1 MPYLISFRAQ
11 IVSLVLCISGLNL
24 SAAPKID
31 LIELY
36 HGVAEGNYLIG
47 DLGGAERGVEQ
58 MLRIDPDYL
67 PALTLK
73 ARVMLDQNKPVQAL
87 KAAERAIA
95 LEPENHKHSL
105 LKALVLSHADRREE
119 AAALIQQI
127 LAKAK
132 PESDE
137 ARVAK
142 QLLGLLLITEGDWD
156 DAAFGTNKIHLA
168 DPETESANASL
179 RNSRDAYLKK
189 SHVDLQFGAQN
200 EAIGTIDQ
208 AIAVYKDQTGQEA
221 LQQITTLRL
230 LRARLLTQIGHFDQ
244 AITDLQNLTAQQ
256 PQNFEALI
264 ILASLY
270 ACVER
275 WESLE
280 AVIEPIAKR
289 PELRDVALYLE
300 GRAALAN
307 NRVGTARA
315 KFEAA
320 IQALPQDAD
329 LLRRSLLFY
338 RGLCLQKL
346 GRHEEAFTS
355 ILDAIDAGFRP
366 ETREEALVA
375 GRTLLR
381 ANRSSDAIPI
391 LEAITLN
398 RIHPGAEAWAMLG
411 RAHLA
416 TDAPTLALSAFN
428 ESLLIDS
435 KQAKVLALRGALLR
449 KIGDLEGALT
459 DYKKAHQL
467 TPQSSV
473 LSYEKGLVLLQLGR
487 LPEAEG
493 VLQIAAR
500 QLSAYSTLDL
510 IHANCAYAIGNIDGA
525 AESLSEYLAENPKT
539 LEPNA
544 IYLAQLLQADFNKN
558 ISRVERTPDSAKNL
572 KVTTLND
579 PVIQYFNGVANRK
592 AVLDWAGIAK
602 SPEEAR
608 RQICAAAFWMAQWE
622 KVNGDVTKA
631 KELLKIAVDTGSP
644 DLTEWQLANW
654 QWNKK

>member
-11 IVSLVLCISGLNL
+11 IVALVLCISGLNL

-95 LEPENHKHSL
+95 LEPENYKHSL
-105 LKALVLSHADRREE
+105 LKALVLSHTDRHEE
-119 AAALIQQI
+119 AAALIQKI

-132 PESDE
+132 PKSDQ

-156 DAAFGTNKIHLA
+156 DAAFGTNKIYLA
-168 DPETESANASL
+168 DPETDSASL
-179 RNSRDAYLKK
+179 RHSRDAYLNKA
-189 SHVDLQFGAQN
+189 HADLQFGAHS
-200 EAIGTIDQ
+200 EAITAINQ

-270 ACVER
+270 ASVER

-329 LLRRSLLFY
+329 LLRRSLYF
-338 RGLCLQKL
+338 
-346 GRHEEAFTS
+346 
-355 ILDAIDAGFRP
+355 
-366 ETREEALVA
+366 
-375 GRTLLR
+375 
-381 ANRSSDAIPI
+381 
-391 LEAITLN
+391 
-398 RIHPGAEAWAMLG
+398 HP
-411 RAHLA
+411 
-416 TDAPTLALSAFN
+416 
-428 ESLLIDS
+428 
-435 KQAKVLALRGALLR
+435 
-449 KIGDLEGALT
+449 
-459 DYKKAHQL
+459 
-467 TPQSSV
+467 
-473 LSYEKGLVLLQLGR
+473 
-487 LPEAEG
+487 
-493 VLQIAAR
+493 
-500 QLSAYSTLDL
+500 
-510 IHANCAYAIGNIDGA
+510 
-525 AESLSEYLAENPKT
+525 
-539 LEPNA
+539 
-544 IYLAQLLQADFNKN
+544 
-558 ISRVERTPDSAKNL
+558 
-572 KVTTLND
+572 
-579 PVIQYFNGVANRK
+579 
-592 AVLDWAGIAK
+592 
-602 SPEEAR
+602 
-608 RQICAAAFWMAQWE
+608 
-622 KVNGDVTKA
+622 
-631 KELLKIAVDTGSP
+631 
-644 DLTEWQLANW
+644 
-654 QWNKK
+654 

>member
-11 IVSLVLCISGLNL
+11 IVGLVLCISGLNL

-105 LKALVLSHADRREE
+105 LKALVLSHTDRREE
-119 AAALIQQI
+119 AVALIQQI
-127 LAKAK
+127 LVKAK

-137 ARVAK
+137 AGVAK
-142 QLLGLLLITEGDWD
+142 QLLGLLLISEGDWD
-156 DAAFGTNKIHLA
+156 DATFGTTKIYLA
-168 DPETESANASL
+168 DPETDSASL
-179 RNSRDAYLKK
+179 RHSRDAYLEKA
-189 SHVDLQFGAQN
+189 HADLQFGALN
-200 EAIGTIDQ
+200 EAISTIDQ

-221 LQQITTLRL
+221 LQQITTMRL

-270 ACVER
+270 ASVER

-289 PELRDVALYLE
+289 PELSDVALYLE
-300 GRAALAN
+300 GRATLAK

-320 IQALPQDAD
+320 IQALPQEAD

-355 ILDAIDAGFRP
+355 ILDAVDAGFRP
-366 ETREEALVA
+366 ETSEEALVA
-375 GRTLLR
+375 GRTLLL
-381 ANRSSDAIPI
+381 AGRSSDAIPI

-416 TDAPTLALSAFN
+416 SDTPTLALSAFN

-435 KQAKVLALRGALLR
+435 EQAEVLALRGALLR

-459 DYKKAHQL
+459 DYKKAHQF
-467 TPQSSV
+467 TPSSSV

-510 IHANCAYAIGNIDGA
+510 IHANCAYAIGKIDGA
-525 AESLSEYLAENPKT
+525 TESLSGYLAGNPKT
-539 LEPNA
+539 PEPNA

-558 ISRVERTPDSAKNL
+558 ISRMERIHDSAKNL
-572 KVTTLND
+572 KVATLND

-644 DLTEWQLANW
+644 DLMEWQLANW

>member
-87 KAAERAIA
+87 KTAERAIA

-105 LKALVLSHADRREE
+105 LKALVLSHTDRREE
-119 AAALIQQI
+119 AVALIQQI
-127 LAKAK
+127 LVKAK

-137 ARVAK
+137 ARVAN

-156 DAAFGTNKIHLA
+156 DAAFGTNKIYLA
-168 DPETESANASL
+168 DPETDSASL
-179 RNSRDAYLKK
+179 RHSRDAYLEKV
-189 SHVDLQFGAQN
+189 HADLQFDAQN
-200 EAIGTIDQ
+200 EAITTIDQ

-270 ACVER
+270 ASVER

-289 PELRDVALYLE
+289 PELSDVALYLE
-300 GRAALAN
+300 GRATLAK

-320 IQALPQDAD
+320 IQALPQEANP
-329 LLRRSLLFY
+329 LRRSLFFY

-355 ILDAIDAGFRP
+355 ILDAVDAGFRP
-366 ETREEALVA
+366 ETSEEALVA
-375 GRTLLR
+375 GRTLLL
-381 ANRSSDAIPI
+381 AGRSSDAIPI

-416 TDAPTLALSAFN
+416 SDTPTLALSAFN

-435 KQAKVLALRGALLR
+435 EQAEVLALRGALLR
-449 KIGDLEGALT
+449 KIGDLEGALA

-467 TPQSSV
+467 TPSSSV

-525 AESLSEYLAENPKT
+525 TESLSGYLAENPKT
-539 LEPNA
+539 PEPNA

-579 PVIQYFNGVANRK
+579 PVIEYFNGVANRK
-592 AVLDWAGIAK
+592 VVLDWAGIAK
-602 SPEEAR
+602 SAEEAR

-622 KVNGDVTKA
+622 KANGDVAKA

>member
-11 IVSLVLCISGLNL
+11 IVGLVLCISGLNL

-58 MLRIDPDYL
+58 ILRIDPDYL

-105 LKALVLSHADRREE
+105 LKALVLSHTDRREE

-156 DAAFGTNKIHLA
+156 DAAFGTNKIYLA
-168 DPETESANASL
+168 DPETDSASL
-179 RNSRDAYLKK
+179 RHSRDAYLEKA
-189 SHVDLQFGAQN
+189 HADLQFGALN
-200 EAIGTIDQ
+200 EAISTIDQ

-221 LQQITTLRL
+221 LQQITTMRL

-256 PQNFEALI
+256 PQNFKALI

-270 ACVER
+270 ASVER

-289 PELRDVALYLE
+289 PELSDVALYLE
-300 GRAALAN
+300 GRATLAK

-320 IQALPQDAD
+320 IQALPQEAN
-329 LLRRSLLFY
+329 LLRRSLFFY

-355 ILDAIDAGFRP
+355 ILDAVDAGFRP
-366 ETREEALVA
+366 ETSEEALVA
-375 GRTLLR
+375 GRTLLL
-381 ANRSSDAIPI
+381 AGRSSDAIPI

-416 TDAPTLALSAFN
+416 SDTPTLALSAFN

-435 KQAKVLALRGALLR
+435 EQAEVFALRGALLR

-459 DYKKAHQL
+459 DYKKAHQF
-467 TPQSSV
+467 TPSSSV

-525 AESLSEYLAENPKT
+525 TESLSGYLAENPKT
-539 LEPNA
+539 PEPNA

-558 ISRVERTPDSAKNL
+558 ISRVERTPDSANNL

>member
-11 IVSLVLCISGLNL
+11 IVGLVLCISGLNL

-156 DAAFGTNKIHLA
+156 DAAFGTNKIYLA
-168 DPETESANASL
+168 DPETDSASL
-179 RNSRDAYLKK
+179 RHSREAYLENARA
-189 SHVDLQFGAQN
+189 DLQFGAQN
-200 EAIGTIDQ
+200 DAITAIDQ

-221 LQQITTLRL
+221 LQQSTTLRL

-270 ACVER
+270 ASVER

-289 PELRDVALYLE
+289 PELSDVALYLE
-300 GRAALAN
+300 GRATLAK

-320 IQALPQDAD
+320 IQALPQEAN
-329 LLRRSLLFY
+329 LLRRSLFFY

-366 ETREEALVA
+366 ETSEEALVA

-381 ANRSSDAIPI
+381 ADRSSDAIPI

-416 TDAPTLALSAFN
+416 SDTPTLALSAFN

-435 KQAKVLALRGALLR
+435 EQAEVLALRGALLR

-459 DYKKAHQL
+459 DYKKAHQF
-467 TPQSSV
+467 TPSSSV

-525 AESLSEYLAENPKT
+525 TESLSGYLAENPKT
-539 LEPNA
+539 PEPNA

-622 KVNGDVTKA
+622 KVNGDVAKA

>member
-11 IVSLVLCISGLNL
+11 IVSLVLCISGLIL

-73 ARVMLDQNKPVQAL
+73 TRVMLDQNKPVQAL

-105 LKALVLSHADRREE
+105 LKALVMSHTDRREE
-119 AAALIQQI
+119 AAALIQEI

-156 DAAFGTNKIHLA
+156 DAAFGTNKIYLA
-168 DPETESANASL
+168 DPETDSASL
-179 RNSRDAYLKK
+179 RHSRDAYLEKA
-189 SHVDLQFGAQN
+189 HADLQFGAQS
-200 EAIGTIDQ
+200 EAISTIDQ

-221 LQQITTLRL
+221 LQQITKMRL

-244 AITDLQNLTAQQ
+244 AITDLKNLTAQQ

-270 ACVER
+270 ASVER

-289 PELRDVALYLE
+289 PELSDVALYLE
-300 GRAALAN
+300 GRATLAK

-320 IQALPQDAD
+320 IQALPQEAN
-329 LLRRSLLFY
+329 LLRRSLFFY

-366 ETREEALVA
+366 ETSEEALVA

-398 RIHPGAEAWAMLG
+398 RIHPGAAAWAMLG

-416 TDAPTLALSAFN
+416 SDTPTLALSAFN

-435 KQAKVLALRGALLR
+435 EQAEVLALRGALLR

-459 DYKKAHQL
+459 DYKKAHQF
-467 TPQSSV
+467 TPSSSV

-510 IHANCAYAIGNIDGA
+510 IHANCAYAIGKIDA
-525 AESLSEYLAENPKT
+525 ATESLSGYLAGNPKT
-539 LEPNA
+539 PEPNA
-544 IYLAQLLQADFNKN
+544 IYLAQLLLADFNKN

-608 RQICAAAFWMAQWE
+608 QQICAAAFWMAQWE

>member
-11 IVSLVLCISGLNL
+11 IVGLVLCISGLNL

-58 MLRIDPDYL
+58 ILRIDPDYL

-105 LKALVLSHADRREE
+105 LKALVLSHTDRREE

-156 DAAFGTNKIHLA
+156 DAAFGTNKIYLA
-168 DPETESANASL
+168 DPETDSASL
-179 RNSRDAYLKK
+179 RHSRDAYLEKA
-189 SHVDLQFGAQN
+189 HADLQFGALN
-200 EAIGTIDQ
+200 EAISTIDQ

-221 LQQITTLRL
+221 LQQITTMRL

-270 ACVER
+270 ASVER

-289 PELRDVALYLE
+289 PELSDVALYLE
-300 GRAALAN
+300 GRATLAK

-320 IQALPQDAD
+320 IQALPQEAD

-366 ETREEALVA
+366 ETSEEALVA

-381 ANRSSDAIPI
+381 ADRSSDAIPI

-416 TDAPTLALSAFN
+416 SDTPTLALSAFN

-435 KQAKVLALRGALLR
+435 EQAEVFALRGALLR
-449 KIGDLEGALT
+449 KIGDLEGALK
-459 DYKKAHQL
+459 DYKKAHQF
-467 TPQSSV
+467 TPSSSV

-510 IHANCAYAIGNIDGA
+510 IHANCAYAIGKIDA
-525 AESLSEYLAENPKT
+525 ATESLSGYLAENPKT
-539 LEPNA
+539 PEPNA

-558 ISRVERTPDSAKNL
+558 ISRVERIHDSAKNL
-572 KVTTLND
+572 KVATLND

-622 KVNGDVTKA
+622 KANGDVAKA

>member
-105 LKALVLSHADRREE
+105 LKALVLSHTDRREE

-127 LAKAK
+127 LVKAK

-156 DAAFGTNKIHLA
+156 DAAFGTNKIYLA
-168 DPETESANASL
+168 DPETDSASL
-179 RNSRDAYLKK
+179 RHSRDAYLEKA
-189 SHVDLQFGAQN
+189 HADLQFGAQN
-200 EAIGTIDQ
+200 EAITTIDQ
-208 AIAVYKDQTGQEA
+208 AIAVYKGQTGQEA

-270 ACVER
+270 ASVER

-289 PELRDVALYLE
+289 PELSDVALYLE
-300 GRAALAN
+300 GRATLAK

-320 IQALPQDAD
+320 IQALPQEAN

-355 ILDAIDAGFRP
+355 ILDAVDAGFRP
-366 ETREEALVA
+366 ETSEEALVA
-375 GRTLLR
+375 GRTLLL
-381 ANRSSDAIPI
+381 AGRSSDAIPI

-416 TDAPTLALSAFN
+416 SDTPTLALSAFN

-435 KQAKVLALRGALLR
+435 EQAEVLALRGALLR
-449 KIGDLEGALT
+449 KIGDLEGALA

-467 TPQSSV
+467 TPSSSV

-525 AESLSEYLAENPKT
+525 TESLSGYLAENPKT
-539 LEPNA
+539 PEPNA

-579 PVIQYFNGVANRK
+579 PVIEYFNGVANRK

-608 RQICAAAFWMAQWE
+608 RQICEAAFWMAQWE

>member
-1 MPYLISFRAQ
+1 MTSHTGTDNGTILI
-11 IVSLVLCISGLNL
+11 
-24 SAAPKID
+24 AA
-31 LIELY
+31 
-36 HGVAEGNYLIG
+36 
-47 DLGGAERGVEQ
+47 
-58 MLRIDPDYL
+58 
-67 PALTLK
+67 
-73 ARVMLDQNKPVQAL
+73 
-87 KAAERAIA
+87 
-95 LEPENHKHSL
+95 
-105 LKALVLSHADRREE
+105 
-119 AAALIQQI
+119 
-127 LAKAK
+127 
-132 PESDE
+132 
-137 ARVAK
+137 
-142 QLLGLLLITEGDWD
+142 
-156 DAAFGTNKIHLA
+156 
-168 DPETESANASL
+168 
-179 RNSRDAYLKK
+179 
-189 SHVDLQFGAQN
+189 
-200 EAIGTIDQ
+200 IDQ
-208 AIAVYKDQTGQEA
+208 AIAVYENQPGQEA
-221 LQQITTLRL
+221 LQQSTALRL

-270 ACVER
+270 ASVER

-300 GRAALAN
+300 GRAALAK

-320 IQALPQDAD
+320 IEALPREAD

-355 ILDAIDAGFRP
+355 ILDAVDAGFRP
-366 ETREEALVA
+366 ETSEEALVA
-375 GRTLLR
+375 GRTLLL
-381 ANRSSDAIPI
+381 AGRSSDAIPI

-416 TDAPTLALSAFN
+416 SDTPTLALSAFN

-435 KQAKVLALRGALLR
+435 EQAEALALRGALLR
-449 KIGDLEGALT
+449 KIGDLEGALA

-467 TPQSSV
+467 TPSSSV

-525 AESLSEYLAENPKT
+525 TESLSGYLAENPKT
-539 LEPNA
+539 PEPNA

-558 ISRVERTPDSAKNL
+558 ISRVARTPDLAKNL

-622 KVNGDVTKA
+622 KANGDPAKA
-631 KELLKIAVDTGSP
+631 KELLKIAVNTGSP

-654 QWNKK
+654 QWNKR

>member
-11 IVSLVLCISGLNL
+11 IVGLVLCISGLYL

-142 QLLGLLLITEGDWD
+142 QLLGLLLITKGDWD
-156 DAAFGTNKIHLA
+156 DAAFGTNKIYLA
-168 DPETESANASL
+168 DPETDSASL
-179 RNSRDAYLKK
+179 RHSRDAYLENARA
-189 SHVDLQFGAQN
+189 DLQFGAQN
-200 EAIGTIDQ
+200 DAITAIDQ

-221 LQQITTLRL
+221 LQQSTTLRL

-270 ACVER
+270 ASVER

-289 PELRDVALYLE
+289 PELSDVALYLE
-300 GRAALAN
+300 GRATLAK

-320 IQALPQDAD
+320 IQALPQEAN
-329 LLRRSLLFY
+329 LLRRSLFFY

-366 ETREEALVA
+366 ETSEEALVA

-416 TDAPTLALSAFN
+416 SDTPTLALSAFN

-435 KQAKVLALRGALLR
+435 EQAEVLALRGALLR

-459 DYKKAHQL
+459 DYKKAHQF
-467 TPQSSV
+467 TPSSSV

-525 AESLSEYLAENPKT
+525 TESLSGYLAENPKT
-539 LEPNA
+539 PEPNA

>member
-11 IVSLVLCISGLNL
+11 IVGLVLCISGLNL

-58 MLRIDPDYL
+58 ILRIDPDYL

-105 LKALVLSHADRREE
+105 LKALVLSHTDRREE

-156 DAAFGTNKIHLA
+156 DAAFGTNKIYLA
-168 DPETESANASL
+168 DPETDSASL
-179 RNSRDAYLKK
+179 RHSRDAYLEKA
-189 SHVDLQFGAQN
+189 HADLQFGALN
-200 EAIGTIDQ
+200 EAISTIDQ

-221 LQQITTLRL
+221 LQQITTMRL

-256 PQNFEALI
+256 PQNFKALI

-270 ACVER
+270 ASVER

-289 PELRDVALYLE
+289 PELSDVALYLE
-300 GRAALAN
+300 GRATLAK

-320 IQALPQDAD
+320 IQALPQEAD

-355 ILDAIDAGFRP
+355 ILDAVDAGFRP
-366 ETREEALVA
+366 ETSEEALVA
-375 GRTLLR
+375 GRTLLL
-381 ANRSSDAIPI
+381 AGRSSDAIPI

-416 TDAPTLALSAFN
+416 SDTPTLALSAFN

-435 KQAKVLALRGALLR
+435 EQAEVFALRGALLR

-459 DYKKAHQL
+459 DYKKAHQF
-467 TPQSSV
+467 TPSSSV

-525 AESLSEYLAENPKT
+525 TESLSGYLAENPKT
-539 LEPNA
+539 PEPNA

-558 ISRVERTPDSAKNL
+558 ISRVERTPDSANNL

-644 DLTEWQLANW
+644 DLMEWQLANW

>member
-11 IVSLVLCISGLNL
+11 IVGLVLCISGLNL

-58 MLRIDPDYL
+58 ILRIDPDYL

-105 LKALVLSHADRREE
+105 LKALVLSHTDRREE

-156 DAAFGTNKIHLA
+156 DAAFGTNKIYLA
-168 DPETESANASL
+168 DPETDSASL
-179 RNSRDAYLKK
+179 RHSRDAYLEKA
-189 SHVDLQFGAQN
+189 HADLQFGALN
-200 EAIGTIDQ
+200 EAISTIDQ

-221 LQQITTLRL
+221 LQQITTMRL

-256 PQNFEALI
+256 PQNFKALI

-270 ACVER
+270 ASVER

-289 PELRDVALYLE
+289 PELSDVALYLE
-300 GRAALAN
+300 GRATLAK

-320 IQALPQDAD
+320 IQALPQEAD

-355 ILDAIDAGFRP
+355 ILDAVDAGFRP
-366 ETREEALVA
+366 ETSEEALVA
-375 GRTLLR
+375 GRTLLL
-381 ANRSSDAIPI
+381 AGRSSDAIPI

-416 TDAPTLALSAFN
+416 SDTPTLALSAFN

-435 KQAKVLALRGALLR
+435 EQAEVFALRGALLR

-459 DYKKAHQL
+459 DYKKAHQF
-467 TPQSSV
+467 TPSSSV

-525 AESLSEYLAENPKT
+525 TESLSGYLAENPKT
-539 LEPNA
+539 PEPNA

-558 ISRVERTPDSAKNL
+558 ISRVERTPDSANNL

-608 RQICAAAFWMAQWE
+608 RQICEAAFWMAQWE
-622 KVNGDVTKA
+622 KVNGDFTKA

>member
-11 IVSLVLCISGLNL
+11 IVGLVLCISGLNL

-105 LKALVLSHADRREE
+105 LKALVLSHADLREE

-156 DAAFGTNKIHLA
+156 DAAFGTNKIYLA
-168 DPETESANASL
+168 DPETDSASL
-179 RNSRDAYLKK
+179 RHSRDAYLEKA
-189 SHVDLQFGAQN
+189 HADLQFGAQN
-200 EAIGTIDQ
+200 EAISTIDQ

-270 ACVER
+270 ASVER

-289 PELRDVALYLE
+289 PELSDVALYLE
-300 GRAALAN
+300 GRATLAK

-320 IQALPQDAD
+320 IQAQPKEAD
-329 LLRRSLLFY
+329 LLRRSLFFY

-346 GRHEEAFTS
+346 GRHEEAITA

-366 ETREEALVA
+366 ESSKEALVA
-375 GRTLLR
+375 SRILLR
-381 ANRSSDAIPI
+381 ADRASDAIPI

-416 TDAPTLALSAFN
+416 SDTPTLALSAFN

-435 KQAKVLALRGALLR
+435 EQAEVLALRGALLR

-459 DYKKAHQL
+459 DYKKAHQF
-467 TPQSSV
+467 TPSSSV

-525 AESLSEYLAENPKT
+525 TESLSGYLAENPKT
-539 LEPNA
+539 PEPNA

>member
-105 LKALVLSHADRREE
+105 LKALVLSHTDRREE

-127 LAKAK
+127 LVKAK

-156 DAAFGTNKIHLA
+156 DAAFGTNKIYLA
-168 DPETESANASL
+168 DPETDSASL
-179 RNSRDAYLKK
+179 RHRRDAYLEKA
-189 SHVDLQFGAQN
+189 HADLQFGAQN
-200 EAIGTIDQ
+200 EAITTIDQ

-270 ACVER
+270 ASVER

-289 PELRDVALYLE
+289 PELSDVALYLE
-300 GRAALAN
+300 GRATLAK

-320 IQALPQDAD
+320 IQALPQEAD

-355 ILDAIDAGFRP
+355 ILDAVDAGFRP
-366 ETREEALVA
+366 ETSEEALVA
-375 GRTLLR
+375 GRTLLL
-381 ANRSSDAIPI
+381 AGRSSDAIPI

-416 TDAPTLALSAFN
+416 SDTPTLALSAFN

-435 KQAKVLALRGALLR
+435 EQAEVLALRGALLR
-449 KIGDLEGALT
+449 KIGDLEGALA

-467 TPQSSV
+467 TPSSSV

-525 AESLSEYLAENPKT
+525 TESLSGYLAENPKT
-539 LEPNA
+539 PEPNA

-579 PVIQYFNGVANRK
+579 PVIEYFNGVANRK

-622 KVNGDVTKA
+622 KANGDVTKA

>member
-11 IVSLVLCISGLNL
+11 IVGLVLCISSLYL
-24 SAAPKID
+24 SATPKID
-31 LIELY
+31 LVELY
-36 HGVAEGNYLIG
+36 HGIAEGNYLIG
-47 DLGGAERGVEQ
+47 DLRGAERGVEQ
-58 MLRIDPDYL
+58 MLRIDPDYI

-73 ARVMLDQNKPVQAL
+73 ARVMLDQSKPLEAL
-87 KAAERAIA
+87 TAADRAIA
-95 LEPENHKHSL
+95 LDPENNELGL
-105 LKALVLSHADRREE
+105 LKAIALGHTDRRNE
-119 AAALIQQI
+119 AAALIQEI

-132 PESDE
+132 PESEDTR
-137 ARVAK
+137 AAK
-142 QLLGLLLITEGDWD
+142 QLLGLLRMAEGEWD
-156 DAAFGTNKIHLA
+156 DAAIAFKEIYLT
-168 DPETESANASL
+168 DPETASTSL
-179 RNSRDAYLKK
+179 RLSSEAYLEKARAK
-189 SHVDLQFGAQN
+189 LQDGAQD
-200 EAIGTIDQ
+200 EAIAAIDQ

-221 LQQITTLRL
+221 LQQTTALRL
-230 LRARLLTQIGHFDQ
+230 LRARLLTQIGRFEL
-244 AITDLQNLTAQQ
+244 AITDLQNLTAQK

-264 ILASLY
+264 TLASLY
-270 ACVER
+270 ASVER
-275 WESLE
+275 WELLE
-280 AVIEPIAKR
+280 AVIEPIDKR

-300 GRAALAN
+300 GRAALAK

-320 IQALPQDAD
+320 IEALPLEAD
-329 LLRRSLLFY
+329 LLLRSLLFY

-355 ILDAIDAGFRP
+355 ILDAVDAGFRP
-366 ETREEALVA
+366 ETSEEALVA
-375 GRTLLR
+375 GRTLLL
-381 ANRSSDAIPI
+381 AGRSSDAIPI

-416 TDAPTLALSAFN
+416 SDTPTLALSAFN

-435 KQAKVLALRGALLR
+435 EQAEVLALRGALLR

-459 DYKKAHQL
+459 DYKKAHQF
-467 TPQSSV
+467 TPSSSV

-525 AESLSEYLAENPKT
+525 TESLSGYLAENPKT
-539 LEPNA
+539 PEPNA

-558 ISRVERTPDSAKNL
+558 ISRAERTPDLAKNL

-579 PVIQYFNGVANRK
+579 PVIEYFNGVANRK

-608 RQICAAAFWMAQWE
+608 QQICAAAFWMAQWE
-622 KVNGDVTKA
+622 KANGDVAKA